1 MTSNLRMILTVALVF
16 TVCFIT
22 SIANASGFP
31 SLTVRVDH
39 NTVDAE
45 LGACAEG
52 RRIVVVTAG
61 RTHWSGYGASDLTVD
76 PIRPD
81 MATMRRPSAQEPSS
95 ASTVL

>member
-45 LGACAEG
+45 LGSCAEG
-52 RRIVVVTAG
+52 RRIVAMSG
-61 RTHWSGYGASDLTVD
+61 RIG
-76 PIRPD
+76 
-81 MATMRRPSAQEPSS
+81 
-95 ASTVL
+95 STVRSLAP